1 MYRTTLYSVVL
12 SICGYS
18 VIGNDMAKE
27 RDRVFYICIYIYIF
41 YEARNKSRATDERR
55 CNERRMA
62 ERKIV
67 GEKKE
72 KIRGEKREEKART
85 RRDEA

>member
-1 MYRTTLYSVVL
+1 MIWRRNEIVYFIYV
-12 SICGYS
+12 
-18 VIGNDMAKE
+18 
-27 RDRVFYICIYIYIF
+27 YIYIF

-85 RRDEA
+85 CRDEA